1 MGICESSVNNTDNY
15 YNKVKIDGEIK
26 DLSTDYLLQ
35 ESIKMP
41 IKNKYKFDVSKITQG
56 SFGQVLLGMDKL
68 GQTYAIK
75 IIKKKKI
82 LKGQLLANEVRI
94 GTKINHPNILGI
106 KEVYEDMKTISFV
119 MEYCEGGDLFDFIT
133 KNPNGKLDDIN
144 TIDIFIQ
151 ILNAIN
157 YLHNDMEIC
166 HRDIKPENFLITIN
180 EQNRPIVKLID
191 FGLAQ
196 YINKKEKMRGKIGTI
211 MYMAPEILKQQ
222 PYDEKVDIWSSGII
236 LYNMITGCS
245 PFIAGDIDFKIYQIL
260 NREINFDLIKNDDLR
275 ELCQEMMERDPE
287 KRIDARRALEKALF
301 IKRKIFMNTN

>member
-1 MGICESSVNNTDNY
+1 MGICESTGNGNSDN

-35 ESIKMP
+35 ESIKIP
-41 IKNKYKFDVSKITQG
+41 IKTKYKFDESKIGQG
-56 SFGQVLLGMDKL
+56 SFGQVLLGLDKS

-94 GTKINHPNILGI
+94 GTKMTHPNILGI

-144 TIDIFIQ
+144 AIDIFIQ
-151 ILNAIN
+151 ILGALN
-157 YLHNDMEIC
+157 YLHNEVYIC

-191 FGLAQ
+191 FGLATYFRRGQ
-196 YINKKEKMRGKIGTI
+196 KMRGKIGTI
-211 MYMAPEILKQQ
+211 MYMAPEILRKQ
-222 PYDEKVDIWSSGII
+222 PYDEKVDIWSTGII
-236 LYNMITGCS
+236 LYNMMTGCS
-245 PFIAGDIDFKIYQIL
+245 PFTTGEADFKIYQIL

-275 ELCQEMMERDPE
+275 ELCKEMMERDPE
-287 KRIDARRALEKALF
+287 KRIDAKTALEKALL
-301 IKRKIFMNTN
+301 IKNKIYNEC